1 MFKSLRLGNKII
13 LGFSILLV
21 ILLVLGLISLFN
33 MSKVAEDVKEM
44 DGESI
49 PITNLASLTNEKSLF
64 YMYEMRGYGYTEDET
79 FYNSGMNKYLPELR
93 EEMSKIIKVIDQS
106 SNYKFLKDDLD
117 KVDKLVNEYEVIAVR
132 TKTKISEL
140 NKVREDMDENAR
152 KFETALKKYVDSTY
166 DILQANIN
174 KIDNSASGRLERH
187 KNMSNIL
194 DDINRVRRVTW
205 RAQAQRDPKMLTEVM
220 QILDTSYSKVKIVR
234 ETAIIKVNQDYL
246 DNILSALAIYKKS
259 TEDLL
264 KTWEELQVVNK
275 DRSDKGREVIVAVNG
290 VASKTMVEVE
300 KNSTGMLEILS
311 MSSKSIVI
319 SVIIA
324 ILIGIVAAYIIIKS
338 ITRPIDK
345 IVGELS
351 ESAGQVSAASM
362 QLSDASHELAE
373 SSTEQAASIEE
384 TASTL
389 SESSSMVQQNTENTK
404 QTSIL
409 VQETKYAAETG
420 NNEMKNMMEAMNG
433 IKKSSDA
440 IGKIIKVIDDIAF
453 QTNILALNAAVE
465 AARAGDAGMGFAV
478 VAEEVR
484 NLAQRSAQAASD
496 TATMIAENI
505 NISEKGVILAEK
517 VAEALKVI
525 NTKADKV
532 DDIMQ
537 EVLAASIEQTQ
548 GISQINRAISQ
559 MEQVTHN
566 IASNAEESSSASS
579 ELNAQAENMN
589 FVVENLNIMIHGER
603 DKNAVKRRDN
613 NTKTYKT
620 NYSKQSSSIK
630 AVKSVKE
637 VTPINRKTN
646 TVNPDDII
654 PLEDDMD
661 F

>member
-1 MFKSLRLGNKII
+1 MFKSLRLGDKIV

-21 ILLVLGLISLFN
+21 IIVVLGTISALNMKHVYNQINIVDSEYMPVTELTTDIEEKTLLFMFELRGYSFTEGIDYYN
-33 MSKVAEDVKEM
+33 RASSTYLVALK
-44 DGESI
+44 ESI
-49 PITNLASLTNEKSLF
+49 KNFKNLILKYPKLDFFREDANKIEEKV
-64 YMYEMRGYGYTEDET
+64 YEYEKFMIETKDKTENLERSRKQMENALII
-79 FYNSGMNKYLPELR
+79 F
-93 EEMSKIIKVIDQS
+93 EENAD
-106 SNYKFLKDDLD
+106 KFLTD
-117 KVDKLVNEYEVIAVR
+117 I
-132 TKTKISEL
+132 
-140 NKVREDMDENAR
+140 
-152 KFETALKKYVDSTY
+152 
-166 DILQANIN
+166 DILLIDGIKKGNMRALRRAE
-174 KIDNSASGRLERH
+174 KI
-187 KNMSNIL
+187 K
-194 DDINRVRRVTW
+194 DINETRAIVAKINEAVWTSQVR
-205 RAQAQRDPKMLTEVM
+205 RDPKILIEV
-220 QILDTSYSKVKIVR
+220 IPLLDTILPPLQLARSESG
-234 ETAIIKVNQDYL
+234 IKSNQDNL
-246 DNILSALAIYKKS
+246 DNMIKSATNYRDASNELVKNWLELLELNVKRNALGSEIRDIVNKLSDNGIKDTRVLTQNTK
-259 TEDLL
+259 DLL
-264 KTWEELQVVNK
+264 NLL
-275 DRSDKGREVIVAVNG
+275 
-290 VASKTMVEVE
+290 
-300 KNSTGMLEILS
+300 KNMIIIAL
-311 MSSKSIVI
+311 
-319 SVIIA
+319 IIA

-484 NLAQRSAQAASD
+484 NLAQRSAQAAND

-505 NISEKGVILAEK
+505 NISEKGVLLAQK

-566 IASNAEESSSASS
+566 IASTAEESSSASS

-589 FVVENLNIMIHGER
+589 FV
-603 DKNAVKRRDN
+603 
-613 NTKTYKT
+613 
-620 NYSKQSSSIK
+620 
-630 AVKSVKE
+630 
-637 VTPINRKTN
+637 
-646 TVNPDDII
+646 
-654 PLEDDMD
+654 
-661 F
+661 

>member
-1 MFKSLRLGNKII
+1 MKRIYNQINVVDSEFMIATELTTDIEKKTLLFMLELRGYSFTEGIDYYKIASETHLVALKESIINFKNLTLKYPKLELFREDANKIEKKIFEYEKYMLSTKEKIENLEKSRQEMDKALLIFEDNANKFLEDIDVLLVDGIKKGNMRSLWRAEKIKDINETRVIVAKINTAAWTSQLRRDPNILAKATPLLDSILPPLQLARSESGIKSNQDNLDNMIKSAINYRNAANELVENWIDLLDINKKRNSLGN
-13 LGFSILLV
+13 
-21 ILLVLGLISLFN
+21 
-33 MSKVAEDVKEM
+33 E
-44 DGESI
+44 
-49 PITNLASLTNEKSLF
+49 
-64 YMYEMRGYGYTEDET
+64 
-79 FYNSGMNKYLPELR
+79 
-93 EEMSKIIKVIDQS
+93 
-106 SNYKFLKDDLD
+106 
-117 KVDKLVNEYEVIAVR
+117 VR
-132 TKTKISEL
+132 TIVNQLGDQGINNTKNLTQHTKNLLDLL
-140 NKVREDMDENAR
+140 NKV
-152 KFETALKKYVDSTY
+152 
-166 DILQANIN
+166 
-174 KIDNSASGRLERH
+174 
-187 KNMSNIL
+187 
-194 DDINRVRRVTW
+194 
-205 RAQAQRDPKMLTEVM
+205 
-220 QILDTSYSKVKIVR
+220 
-234 ETAIIKVNQDYL
+234 
-246 DNILSALAIYKKS
+246 
-259 TEDLL
+259 
-264 KTWEELQVVNK
+264 
-275 DRSDKGREVIVAVNG
+275 
-290 VASKTMVEVE
+290 
-300 KNSTGMLEILS
+300 
-311 MSSKSIVI
+311 IVI
-319 SVIIA
+319 SVIIS
-324 ILIGIVAAYIIIKS
+324 ILIGIIAAYIIIKS

-345 IVGELS
+345 IVRELS

-420 NNEMKNMMEAMNG
+420 NNEMSNMMVAMEG
-433 IKKSSDA
+433 IKKSSDE

-484 NLAQRSAQAASD
+484 NLAQRSAQASSD

-566 IASNAEESSSASS
+566 IASTAEESSSASS

-589 FVVENLNIMIHGER
+589 FV
-603 DKNAVKRRDN
+603 
-613 NTKTYKT
+613 
-620 NYSKQSSSIK
+620 
-630 AVKSVKE
+630 
-637 VTPINRKTN
+637 
-646 TVNPDDII
+646 
-654 PLEDDMD
+654 
-661 F
+661 